1 MKRENIIKKQEI
13 LDEINL
19 LNADGVDL
27 FYNKLRVG
35 DQDELIVKNICKT
48 CSKHELSRVY
58 EDWIFEK
65 ITNISYWNLKNGQKI
80 SLPYSE
86 PKSTKTFTT
95 TAISI
100 DTISSLTDEKIIIEQ
115 INNYLA
121 EAYNLFLDLDS
132 QHPNEKEDFVKGIHQ
147 CQYVLGMRIARE
159 YRPDLFPLK
168 KE

>member
-1 MKRENIIKKQEI
+1 MKKENVIKKKEI
-13 LDEINL
+13 LDKMDS

-27 FYNKLRVG
+27 FYNKLEAG
-35 DQDELIVKNICKT
+35 DQNELIVKNIRKSF
-48 CSKHELSRVY
+48 SKHELGRVY
-58 EDWIFEK
+58 EDCVFEK
-65 ITNISYWNLKNGQKI
+65 ITNISYWNFKKGQKI

-115 INNYLA
+115 INNYLT
-121 EAYNLFLDLDS
+121 EAYNLFLELDS
-132 QHPNEKEDFVKGIHQ
+132 QHFYEKEDFIKGIHQ

-159 YRPDLFPLK
+159 YKPNLFPLK